1 MEQLQSRHVCFN
13 IQHLTEKPL
22 PVTGKEIQEAGDE
35 FHWLQFDYQRDKA
48 LLPELFAGLGI
59 PAAFLEQVNRN
70 EATRPSVKISEQ
82 ALLFDLRVIA
92 PGTKTAPLRQN
103 NRLQI
108 IMGSQ
113 FLISIHYGSTEDI
126 FGKVY
131 ERLANGQSRSR
142 ALGTD
147 FLCYELL
154 DAVVEGYYQVLDGI
168 GDEIDK
174 FEQSIFSFN
183 GNKKI
188 SRVLHG
194 IRNSLLTVRK
204 ALYPLR
210 DVIYDLERL
219 INTPFREETKGY
231 LHDLYNRC
239 MQELETIDLY
249 RELLAS
255 LQDLYLSNLSQ
266 RLNEI
271 MKVLTIITVI
281 FIPLSFITGFYGMNI
296 DIPELHYPY
305 LYHVILGSMLVLT
318 IGMLLIFKKKKW
330 L

>member
-1 MEQLQSRHVCFN
+1 MEQLQSRHVRFN
-13 IQHLTEKPL
+13 REHITETPL
-22 PVTGKEIQEAGDE
+22 PKTVAEVQDAGDD
-35 FHWLQFDYQRDKA
+35 FHWLQFTYQQDKA
-48 LLPELFAGLGI
+48 VLPELFSGLQI
-59 PAAFLEQVNRN
+59 PDLFLEQVNRP
-70 EATRPSVKISEQ
+70 EATRPSVKIIDNW
-82 ALLFDLRVIA
+82 LLFDLRVIS
-92 PGTKTAPLRQN
+92 PGAAGPVPGQN

-108 IMGSQ
+108 IMGKQ
-113 FLISIHYGSTEDI
+113 FLLSIHYGATTAI
-126 FGKVY
+126 FDKVH

-142 ALGTD
+142 ELGTD

-174 FEQSIFSFN
+174 FEQSIFTFN

-219 INTPFREETKGY
+219 INTPFSEGTKGY

-271 MKVLTIITVI
+271 MKVLTVITVI

-305 LYHVILGSMLVLT
+305 LYPIIVIGMIVLT
-318 IGMLLIFKKKKW
+318 IGMLVIFKKKKW